1 MTARHVRILTAL
13 FAAVILHALLLS
25 WSPPSSHRI
34 TIHNGLLHVDLLKV
48 DKPSEARPESAS
60 PATAI
65 ADTQS
70 KLQQKSFTQ
79 AKRPK
84 SSQTQQH
91 TRTVVATRQFTP
103 LSAPLKTYSAENKA
117 RSTARQEA
125 EKSDLLRHS
134 ENTQVAGR
142 LTVSH
147 DESSAAHLP
156 STLAAEAQAMLLA
169 NIHYPP
175 QARRHGWQGAGEFQ
189 LDIDSQSISRVTM
202 LMSTGHAILDR
213 AVRRGLDNVEHV
225 PVANGQYRLP
235 VEFRLQ

>member
-34 TIHNGLLHVDLLKV
+34 TIHNGLLHVDLLKAN
-48 DKPSEARPESAS
+48 KPSVARPESAS

-65 ADTQS
+65 ADTQP

-103 LSAPLKTYSAENKA
+103 LSAPLKTYAAENKA
-117 RSTARQEA
+117 RSTAHQEA

-134 ENTQVAGR
+134 ETTQVADR
-142 LTVSH
+142 LPVSH
-147 DESSAAHLP
+147 DESSATDLP

-235 VEFRLQ
+235 VEFHLQ

>member
-34 TIHNGLLHVDLLKV
+34 TIHNGLMHVDLLKAN
-48 DKPSEARPESAS
+48 KPSVARPESAS

-65 ADTQS
+65 ADTQP
-70 KLQQKSFTQ
+70 KRQQKSFTQ

-125 EKSDLLRHS
+125 EKTDLLRHS

-175 QARRHGWQGAGEFQ
+175 QARRHGWQGEGEFQ
-189 LDIDSQSISRVTM
+189 LDIDSQSVRKITM

-213 AVRRGLDNVEHV
+213 AVRHGLDNVEHV